1 MTGATQDEK
10 VKLWERTVGTVL
22 ARALVL
28 PAALA
33 LTEISARVQLAVV
46 AGQSLFAATASVT
59 SHSSSAGSS
68 GTSAPDAAPAQDPQ
82 QALARTALVESIL
95 RVYTEAYARLRARE
109 PVLHRSLRALAAHAR
124 SAAGRFLAA
133 HPIMCTLSYADA
145 AAALAQAYRAMD
157 DSVLPRAAQ
166 LMCPSSGTASPPEGL
181 EGDLVS
187 DAALAE
193 FLEDDNGADTGC
205 EDAETAMMTV
215 TTTMAGAG
223 TETETGV
230 GDTVCDLLEMF
241 ARAAPQDACFEA
253 VYRGYSEGVWRALL
267 GDMCALF
274 AAAPEEPPAALPVPK
289 FAMRLAPF
297 LDAFAAQ
304 ETTLDAV
311 AARGHASVPF
321 EQYLFAVFL
330 QQQPT

>member
-59 SHSSSAGSS
+59 SHSSACS
-68 GTSAPDAAPAQDPQ
+68 GTGAPDAALAQDPQ

-166 LMCPSSGTASPPEGL
+166 LMCPSSGTASSPPEGL

-193 FLEDDNGADTGC
+193 FLEDDDGADTGC

-267 GDMCALF
+267 GDMRALF